1 MFRFNL
7 KKSFFITLI
16 VVLLLGSF
24 GVSAH
29 APEERIPFYFFY
41 SETCPH
47 CHKELVFLESIEE
60 DNDRKYWASKI
71 VRFSFYIDRLSVIK
85 RIDDMGLLYP
95 EELNLP
101 WIGEDSLFKMDII
114 QYLAS
119 RGAEFKIADKE
130 IEQALIDEFGAGEE

>member
-1 MFRFNL
+1 MCL
-7 KKSFFITLI
+7 W
-16 VVLLLGSF
+16 
-24 GVSAH
+24 
-29 APEERIPFYFFY
+29 
-41 SETCPH
+41 C
-47 CHKELVFLESIEE
+47 LESIEE

-71 VRFSFYIDRLSVIK
+71 VRCSFYMDRLSVIK